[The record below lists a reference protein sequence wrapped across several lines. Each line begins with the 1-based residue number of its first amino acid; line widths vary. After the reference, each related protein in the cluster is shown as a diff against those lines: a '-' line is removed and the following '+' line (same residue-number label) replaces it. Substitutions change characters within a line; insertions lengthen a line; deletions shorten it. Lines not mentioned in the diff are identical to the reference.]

1 MRIYVSD
8 SLWSKQPPLW
18 SPASF
23 GCSDHIEEYDL
34 IIKNLKSFK
43 KEELELIAVCGG
55 LKFFDLMAEID
66 FCRITLF
73 DKNICELQAF
83 IRIAEYLE
91 KTDFAQFDGFL
102 SIQNEVLSNPA
113 AFYLP
118 SCVQGKVQLE
128 MGVNCDISNTNF
140 RWTPT
145 ETQYELVKQRLKA
158 VNTILYTTFPDLDV
172 GGRKVAVFLPNY
184 VFKPIRVRN
193 SALVIPIY
201 TRKVDNPKLSTT
213 ELRNIAISKNKKKEK
228 KLSRNRKR

>member
-1 MRIYVSD
+1 MKIYVSD

-34 IIKNLKSFK
+34 IIKNLKSFR

-55 LKFFDLMAEID
+55 LKFFDLIAEID

-83 IRIAEYLE
+83 LRIVEYLE
-91 KTDFAQFDGFL
+91 NTSFEKFDGFL

-128 MGVNCDISNTNF
+128 MGVNCDISNANF

-145 ETQYELVKQRLKA
+145 ETQYEIVRRRLKA
-158 VNTILYTTFPDLDV
+158 VNPILYTSFPDIDIE
-172 GGRKVAVFLPNY
+172 GRKVAVFLSNY
-184 VFKPIRVRN
+184 VFKPVKVRN
-193 SALVIPIY
+193 ASLVIPIY
-201 TRKVDNPKLSTT
+201 TRKTDKPKLSTK
-213 ELRNIAISKNKKKEK
+213 ELLDIAISKNKKKEK
-228 KLSRNRKR
+228 KLSKNRKR